1 MSAIAEKYGIDLT
14 RTHKTGCPKCIRE
27 GRDSSRNNLQVYAE
41 TESAHC
47 FACHWT
53 IASVEHR
60 EAMGWDDNDFED
72 EIELRETMEYL
83 TDSEIEQFKSYTGES
98 GKGVRGISDATYKFY
113 AVRTKYN
120 TEDGEPDTQYYPY
133 FEDNKLAGLK
143 VRKLPKTFSSLGH
156 IGSSSEL
163 FGLFRYKNSAS
174 KICNL
179 TAGEIDAMSLR
190 DCLVNYAK
198 RKETNWEE
206 TPVVSMTNGE
216 ASSGKQLRAH
226 YSWFDRFDKIL
237 YWADQDEAGQAAIP
251 DIIKALPQ
259 GKVFIAK
266 FNGKDINELYMKGRE
281 QDIVSA
287 FFSAKKFVPKGIVG
301 SGEVYDK
308 ILEDAMAPKL
318 PFPPFMDELNAMTG
332 GGVSTS
338 SACAVSASTGL
349 AKSTIINQWVYW
361 LLFNSVYK
369 VGAVSME
376 QSSAQYGELMLSMH
390 CGRKIGKMMPAEK
403 LEYLR
408 SDYVVQ
414 KQKELFFTDD
424 GSHRWHILDERDES
438 IEGLQAKI
446 MELIVAC
453 ECKVV
458 VLDTL
463 SDILDSTSV
472 EEQQAFT
479 KWIKSVMNKHGTIF
493 LLICHQRKAASGQK
507 DGSNGAMGDEASVQ
521 GSSTIVKSV
530 AINLMLARNKLA
542 EDIFERNVTTVAITK
557 NRTGSETSNAACKIY
572 YDAETHTLHSL
583 TKWQEE
589 HPADF

>member
-1 MSAIAEKYGIDLT
+1 MGL
-14 RTHKTGCPKCIRE
+14 
-27 GRDSSRNNLQVYAE
+27 GRDVAYNYVVGKNPCRKCRERGRDRTGNNFTFYGEGLGGFCFSCGYTLPSDERRAE
-41 TESAHC
+41 L
-47 FACHWT
+47 
-53 IASVEHR
+53 
-60 EAMGWDDNDFED
+60 GWDNAEFEE

-83 TDSEIEQFKSYTGES
+83 TDEEITQFKSYTGES
-98 GKGVRGISDATYKFY
+98 GKGARSISDSTYKFY
-113 AVRTKYN
+113 AVRTKYDEA
-120 TEDGEPDTQYYPY
+120 TGQPHTHYYPY
-133 FEDNKLAGLK
+133 FENGSLAGLK
-143 VRKLPKTFSSLGH
+143 VRVLPKTFSSLGH
-156 IGSSSEL
+156 IGSTSEL
-163 FGLFRYKNSAS
+163 FGLFRYRTSGS
-174 KICNL
+174 KTCCL
-179 TAGEIDAMSLR
+179 TAGEIDCMSLR
-190 DCLVNYAK
+190 DALMNYANSK
-198 RKETNWEE
+198 GTSWEE

-216 ASSGKQLRAH
+216 SSSGKQLRAH
-226 YSWFDRFDKIL
+226 YTWFDRFDKII
-237 YWADQDEAGQAAIP
+237 YFADQDEAGQDAIP
-251 DIIKALPQ
+251 SIIKALPQ
-259 GKVFIAK
+259 NKVFIAK
-266 FNGKDINELYMKGRE
+266 FNAKDVNELLTKNRE
-281 QDIVSA
+281 SEIISA
-287 FFSAKKFVPKGIVG
+287 FFNAKKFVPKGIVG

-390 CGRKIGKMMPAEK
+390 CKKKIGKMMPAEK

-408 SDYVVQ
+408 SDYVAQ
-414 KQKELFFTDD
+414 KQRELFYTED

-453 ECKVV
+453 ECRCI

-463 SDILDSTSV
+463 SDILDSTSIEV
-472 EEQQAFT
+472 QQGFT
-479 KWIKSVMNKHGTIF
+479 KWLKSVMNKHGTIF

-530 AINLMLARNKLA
+530 ALNIMLARNKLA
-542 EDIFERNVTTVAITK
+542 DDPFERNVTTVALTK
-557 NRTGSETSNAACKIY
+557 NRTGSETSNDACKIY
-572 YDAETHTLHSL
+572 YEAETHTLHSL
-583 TKWQEE
+583 TKWQED
-589 HPADF
+589 HPSTF

>member
-1 MSAIAEKYGIDLT
+1 MTEYIIGKNPCKKCRKQSKDVAGNNFTYYGEGKGGFCFSCGYVLPSDERKAEL
-14 RTHKTGCPKCIRE
+14 
-27 GRDSSRNNLQVYAE
+27 
-41 TESAHC
+41 
-47 FACHWT
+47 
-53 IASVEHR
+53 
-60 EAMGWDDNDFED
+60 GWDNEDFDE

-83 TDSEIEQFKSYTGES
+83 TDSEIATFKSYTGES
-98 GKGVRGISDATYKFY
+98 GKDARGISDSTYKHY
-113 AVRTKYN
+113 AVRTKYDQV
-120 TEDGEPDTQYYPY
+120 TGEPHTQYYPY
-133 FEDNKLAGLK
+133 FEDGSLAGLK
-143 VRKLPKTFSSLGH
+143 VRVLPKTFSSLGH

-163 FGLFRYKNSAS
+163 FGLFRYKNSGS
-174 KICNL
+174 KICCL
-179 TAGEIDAMSLR
+179 SAGEVDCMSLR
-190 DCLVNYAK
+190 DSLVNYSK
-198 RKETNWEE
+198 SKGNSYEE
-206 TPVVSMTNGE
+206 TPCVSMTNGE
-216 ASSGKQLRAH
+216 NSSGKQLRAH
-226 YSWFDRFDKIL
+226 YEWFDRFEKII
-237 YWADQDEAGQAAIP
+237 YFADQDDAGQDAIP
-251 DIIKALPQ
+251 GIIKSLPQ
-259 GKVFIAK
+259 NKVFIAK
-266 FNGKDINELYMKGRE
+266 FNGKDVNELFMKGRE
-281 QDIVSA
+281 GDIISA
-287 FFSAKKFVPKGIVG
+287 FFNAKKFVPKGIVG

-308 ILEDAMAPKL
+308 ILEEAMAPKL
-318 PFPPFMDELNAMTG
+318 PFPPFMEELNAMTG

-390 CGRKIGKMMPAEK
+390 CKRKIGKMMPVEK

-408 SDYVVQ
+408 SDYVMQ
-414 KQKELFFTDD
+414 KQRELFFTED

-453 ECKVV
+453 ECRCI

-472 EEQQAFT
+472 EVQQGFT
-479 KWIKSVMNKHGTIF
+479 KWLKSVMNKHGTIF

-530 AINLMLARNKLA
+530 ALNLMLARNKLA
-542 EDIFERNVTTVAITK
+542 EDPFERNVTTVALTK

-572 YDAETHTLHSL
+572 YDSEHHTLHSL
-583 TKWQEE
+583 AQWQADN
-589 HPADF
+589 PAQF

>member
-1 MSAIAEKYGIDLT
+1 MENKWGIDLT
-14 RTHKTGCPKCIRE
+14 RSHKTGCPGCIRK
-27 GRDSSRNNLQVYAE
+27 GRDNSRNNLQVYPD

-47 FACHWT
+47 FACGWT
-53 IASVEHR
+53 IASAEHKQL
-60 EAMGWDDNDFED
+60 MGWDNEMED
-72 EIELRETMEYL
+72 EIELRESMEYL
-83 TDSEIEQFKSYTGES
+83 TDEDITLFKSYTGES
-98 GKGVRGISDATYKFY
+98 GKGARGISDATYRHY

-120 TEDGEPDTQYYPY
+120 EETGEPDTQYYPY
-133 FEDNKLAGLK
+133 FEDGSLAGLK
-143 VRKLPKTFSSLGH
+143 VRKLPKTFSALGH

-163 FGLFRYKNSAS
+163 FGLFRYKNSGA
-174 KICNL
+174 KTCCL
-179 TAGEIDAMSLR
+179 CAGEIDAMSLR
-190 DCLVNYAK
+190 DTLVKYAK
-198 RKETNWEE
+198 NKGTDWEE
-206 TPVVSMTNGE
+206 TPVLSMTNGE
-216 ASSGKQLRAH
+216 SGSNKQLRAH
-226 YSWFDRFDKIL
+226 YNYFDRFDKVI
-237 YWADQDEAGQAAIP
+237 YWADQDEAGQNAIP

-266 FNGKDINELYMKGRE
+266 FNGKDVNELFMKGRE
-281 QDIVSA
+281 QDIISA
-287 FFSAKKFVPKGIVG
+287 YFNAKKYVPKGIVG

-318 PFPPFMDELNAMTG
+318 PFPPFMHELNGMTG

-390 CGRKIGKMMPAEK
+390 CKKKIGKMMPEEK
-403 LEYLR
+403 LAYLR
-408 SDYVVQ
+408 SDYVVE
-414 KQKELFFTDD
+414 KQRELFFTED

-453 ECKVV
+453 ECKCI

-463 SDILDSTSV
+463 SDILDSTSI
-472 EEQQAFT
+472 ETQQAFT
-479 KWIKSVMNKHGTIF
+479 KWLKSVMNKHGTIF
-493 LLICHQRKAASGQK
+493 LLICHQRKAGSGQK

-530 AINLMLARNKLA
+530 ALNLMLARNKLS
-542 EDIFERNVTTVAITK
+542 EDVFERNVTTVALTK
-557 NRTGSETSNAACKIY
+557 NRTGSETSNEACKIY
-572 YDAETHTLHSL
+572 YDSESHTLHSL
-583 TKWQEE
+583 QTWLDE
-589 HPADF
+589 HPHNF

>member
-1 MSAIAEKYGIDLT
+1 MENKWGIDLT
-14 RTHKTGCPKCIRE
+14 RSHKTGCPGCIRK
-27 GRDSSRNNLQVYAE
+27 GRDNSRNNLQVYPD

-47 FACHWT
+47 FACGWT
-53 IASVEHR
+53 IASAEHKQL
-60 EAMGWDDNDFED
+60 MGWDNEMED
-72 EIELRETMEYL
+72 EIELRESMEYL
-83 TDSEIEQFKSYTGES
+83 TDEDITLFKSYTGES
-98 GKGVRGISDATYKFY
+98 GKGARGISDATYRHY

-120 TEDGEPDTQYYPY
+120 EETGEPDTQYYPY
-133 FEDNKLAGLK
+133 FEDGSLAGLK
-143 VRKLPKTFSSLGH
+143 VRKLPKTFSALGH

-163 FGLFRYKNSAS
+163 FGLFRYKNSGA
-174 KICNL
+174 KTCCL
-179 TAGEIDAMSLR
+179 CAGEIDAMSLR
-190 DCLVNYAK
+190 DTLVKYSKNK
-198 RKETNWEE
+198 GTDWEE
-206 TPVVSMTNGE
+206 TPVLSMTNGE
-216 ASSGKQLRAH
+216 SGSNKQLRAH
-226 YSWFDRFDKIL
+226 YNYFDRFDKVI
-237 YWADQDEAGQAAIP
+237 YWADQDEAGQNAIP

-266 FNGKDINELYMKGRE
+266 FNGKDVNELFMKGRE
-281 QDIVSA
+281 QDIISA
-287 FFSAKKFVPKGIVG
+287 YFNAKKYVPKGIVG

-318 PFPPFMDELNAMTG
+318 PFPPFMHELNGMTG

-390 CGRKIGKMMPAEK
+390 CKKKIGKMMPEEK
-403 LEYLR
+403 LAYLR
-408 SDYVVQ
+408 SDYVVE
-414 KQKELFFTDD
+414 KQRELFFTED

-453 ECKVV
+453 ECKCI

-463 SDILDSTSV
+463 SDILDSTSI
-472 EEQQAFT
+472 ETQQAFT
-479 KWIKSVMNKHGTIF
+479 KWLKSVMNKHGTIF
-493 LLICHQRKAASGQK
+493 LLICHQRKAGSGQK

-530 AINLMLARNKLA
+530 ALNLMLARNKLS
-542 EDIFERNVTTVAITK
+542 EDVFERNVTTVALTK
-557 NRTGSETSNAACKIY
+557 NRTGSETSNEACKIY
-572 YDAETHTLHSL
+572 YDSESHTLHSL
-583 TKWQEE
+583 QTWLDE
-589 HPADF
+589 HPHNF

>member
-1 MSAIAEKYGIDLT
+1 LENKWGIDLT
-14 RTHKTGCPKCIRE
+14 RSHKTGCPGCIRK
-27 GRDSSRNNLQVYAE
+27 GRDNSRNNLQVYPD

-47 FACHWT
+47 FACGWT
-53 IASVEHR
+53 IASAEHKQL
-60 EAMGWDDNDFED
+60 MGWDNEMED
-72 EIELRETMEYL
+72 EIELRESMEYL
-83 TDSEIEQFKSYTGES
+83 TDEDITLFKSYTGES
-98 GKGVRGISDATYKFY
+98 GKGARGISDATYRHY

-120 TEDGEPDTQYYPY
+120 EETGEPDTQYYPY
-133 FEDNKLAGLK
+133 FEDGSLAGLK
-143 VRKLPKTFSSLGH
+143 VRKLPKTFSALGH

-163 FGLFRYKNSAS
+163 FGLFRYKNSGA
-174 KICNL
+174 KTCCL
-179 TAGEIDAMSLR
+179 CAGEIDAMSLR
-190 DCLVNYAK
+190 DTLVKYAK
-198 RKETNWEE
+198 NKGTDWEE
-206 TPVVSMTNGE
+206 TPVLSMTNGE
-216 ASSGKQLRAH
+216 SGSNKQLRAH
-226 YSWFDRFDKIL
+226 YNYFDRFDKVI
-237 YWADQDEAGQAAIP
+237 YWADQDEAGQNAIP

-266 FNGKDINELYMKGRE
+266 FNGKDVNELFMKGRE
-281 QDIVSA
+281 QDIISA
-287 FFSAKKFVPKGIVG
+287 YFNAKKYVPKGIVG

-318 PFPPFMDELNAMTG
+318 PFPPFMHELNGMTG

-390 CGRKIGKMMPAEK
+390 CKKKIGKMMPEEK
-403 LEYLR
+403 LAYLR
-408 SDYVVQ
+408 SDYVVE
-414 KQKELFFTDD
+414 KQRELFFTED

-453 ECKVV
+453 ECKCI

-463 SDILDSTSV
+463 SDILDSTSI
-472 EEQQAFT
+472 ETQQAFT
-479 KWIKSVMNKHGTIF
+479 KWLKSVMNKHGTIF
-493 LLICHQRKAASGQK
+493 LLICHQRKAGSGQK

-530 AINLMLARNKLA
+530 ALNLMLARNKLS
-542 EDIFERNVTTVAITK
+542 EDVFERNVTTVALTK
-557 NRTGSETSNAACKIY
+557 NRTGSETSNEACKIY
-572 YDAETHTLHSL
+572 YDSESHTLHSL
-583 TKWQEE
+583 QTWLDE
-589 HPADF
+589 HPHNF

>member
-1 MSAIAEKYGIDLT
+1 MSIADKYGIDLT
-14 RTHKTGCPKCIRE
+14 RAHKIGCPGCIRK
-27 GRDSSRNNLQVYAE
+27 GNDKSRNNLQVYPD
-41 TESAHC
+41 TQSAHC
-47 FACHWT
+47 FACGWT
-53 IASVEHR
+53 IASAEHR
-60 EAMGWDDNDFED
+60 HLMGWDNEMDE
-72 EIELRETMEYL
+72 EIELRESMEYL
-83 TDSEIEQFKSYTGES
+83 TDEDIKLFKSYTGDS
-98 GKGVRGISDATYKFY
+98 GKGARGISDATYRHY

-120 TEDGEPDTQYYPY
+120 EETGEPDTQYYPY
-133 FEDNKLAGLK
+133 FEDGSLAGLK
-143 VRKLPKTFSSLGH
+143 VRKLPKTFSALGH

-163 FGLFRYKNSAS
+163 FGLFRYKNSGA
-174 KICNL
+174 KTCCL

-190 DCLVNYAK
+190 ECLTNYAK
-198 RKETNWEE
+198 NKGTDWEE

-216 ASSGKQLRAH
+216 SGSNKQLRAH
-226 YSWFDRFDKIL
+226 YNWFDRFDKII
-237 YWADQDEAGQAAIP
+237 YYADQDEPGQDAIP
-251 DIIKALPQ
+251 EIIKALPQ
-259 GKVFIAK
+259 NKVFIAK
-266 FNGKDINELYMKGRE
+266 FNGKDVNELFMKGRE
-281 QDIVSA
+281 GDIVSA
-287 FFSAKKFVPKGIVG
+287 YFNAKKYVPKGIVG

-308 ILEDAMAPKL
+308 ILAEAAAPKL
-318 PFPPFMDELNAMTG
+318 PFPPFMHELNGMTG

-390 CGRKIGKMMPAEK
+390 CKRKIGKMMPEEK
-403 LEYLR
+403 LAYLK

-414 KQKELFFTDD
+414 KQRELFFTED

-453 ECKVV
+453 ECRCI

-463 SDILDSTSV
+463 SDILDSTTV
-472 EEQQAFT
+472 EVQQAFT
-479 KWIKSVMNKHGTIF
+479 KWLKSVMNKHGTIF
-493 LLICHQRKAASGQK
+493 LLICHQRKASSGQK

-530 AINLMLARNKLA
+530 ALNLMLARNKLS
-542 EDIFERNVTTVAITK
+542 EDAFERNVTTVALTK
-557 NRTGSETSNAACKIY
+557 NRTGSETSNEACKIY
-572 YDAETHTLHSL
+572 YHSESHTLHAL
-583 TKWQEE
+583 DVWLAE
-589 HPADF
+589 HPNEF

>member
-1 MSAIAEKYGIDLT
+1 MSIADKYDIDLT
-14 RTHKTGCPKCIRE
+14 RAHKTGCPGCIRR
-27 GRDSSRNNLQVYAE
+27 GRDNSRNNLQVYPE

-47 FACHWT
+47 FACGWT
-53 IASVEHR
+53 IASAEHR
-60 EAMGWDDNDFED
+60 QLMGWDNEMEE
-72 EIELRETMEYL
+72 EIELRESMEYL
-83 TDSEIEQFKSYTGES
+83 TDDDIKLFKSYTGES
-98 GKGVRGISDATYKFY
+98 GKGARGISDSTYRHY

-120 TEDGEPDTQYYPY
+120 EETGEPDTQYYPY
-133 FEDNKLAGLK
+133 FEDGSLSGLK
-143 VRKLPKTFSSLGH
+143 VRKLPKTFSALGH

-163 FGLFRYKNSAS
+163 FGFFRYKNSGS
-174 KICNL
+174 KTCCL

-190 DCLVNYAK
+190 ECLVNYAK
-198 RKETNWEE
+198 NKGTDWEE

-216 ASSGKQLRAH
+216 NGSNKQLRAH
-226 YSWFDRFDKIL
+226 YNWFDRFDKII
-237 YWADQDEAGQAAIP
+237 YYADQDEAGQNAIP

-259 GKVFIAK
+259 NKVFIAK
-266 FNGKDINELYMKGRE
+266 FNGKDVNELFMKGRE
-281 QDIVSA
+281 GDIISA
-287 FFSAKKFVPKGIVG
+287 YFNAKKYVPKGIVG

-318 PFPPFMDELNAMTG
+318 PFPPFMHELNAMTG

-390 CGRKIGKMMPAEK
+390 CKRKIGKMMPEEK
-403 LEYLR
+403 LAYLR
-408 SDYVVQ
+408 SDYVMQ
-414 KQKELFFTDD
+414 KQRELFFTED

-453 ECKVV
+453 ECKCI

-463 SDILDSTSV
+463 SDILDSTSI
-472 EEQQAFT
+472 ETQQAFT
-479 KWIKSVMNKHGTIF
+479 KWLKSVMNKHGTIF
-493 LLICHQRKAASGQK
+493 LLICHQRKAVSGQK

-530 AINLMLARNKLA
+530 ALNLMLARNKLS
-542 EDIFERNVTTVAITK
+542 EDVFERNVTTVALTK
-557 NRTGSETSNAACKIY
+557 NRTGSETSNAACRIY
-572 YDAETHTLHSL
+572 YDADTHTLYSL
-583 TKWQEE
+583 DAWLEANPVQ
-589 HPADF
+589 F